1 MPLGRRVM
9 LRAAVWFTWLTS
21 TLRVSDTH
29 NGLRAFSR
37 SAAQRIRITMD
48 GMAHASEILEEI
60 SALKLRWREVPVTVR
75 YSDYSLAKGQRSS
88 DSFRIA
94 AQVLIEK
101 LHR

>member
-1 MPLGRRVM
+1 M
-9 LRAAVWFTWLTS
+9 
-21 TLRVSDTH
+21 SDTH